1 MGAGE
6 IKTVIFDLGGVLAH
20 LDGPRVVQAL
30 AELAGKEPAQ
40 VYAAFEQ
47 GMQTTIP
54 DYERGLLN
62 SLEVHRWAL
71 EALEL
76 TPEQYPYQLFCQ
88 LWCETIQ
95 PYPEMAALFRRCCA
109 ARKTCV
115 LSNTNDLHWNWVAHE
130 FDLLQ
135 RAAATLTSFE
145 CGYYKPEPEI
155 YALALER
162 FGVADPATAVFIDDR
177 EENIAAAVDAGMT
190 ASFVHAE
197 VAETEARLAALGAL
211 EEGGA

>member
-1 MGAGE
+1 VIE
-6 IKTVIFDLGGVLAH
+6 TVIFDLGGVLAH
-20 LDGPRVVQAL
+20 LDGPRVVQQL
-30 AELAGKEPAQ
+30 AQLAGRDPAQ
-40 VYAAFEQ
+40 IYAAFEQ

-62 SLEVHRWAL
+62 SLEVHRWSLGAM
-71 EALEL
+71 EL
-76 TPEQYPYQLFCQ
+76 TPEQYPYELFCR

-95 PYPEMAALFRRCCA
+95 PHPEMTALFHRCCA

-115 LSNTNDLHWNWVAHE
+115 LSNTNDLHWNWVALK

-145 CGYYKPEPEI
+145 CGLYKPEPEI

-162 FGVADPATAVFIDDR
+162 FGVEDPAAAVFIDDR
-177 EENIAAAVDAGMT
+177 EENIAAAHDAGMT
-190 ASFVHAE
+190 ASFVHEA
-197 VAETEARLAALGAL
+197 AADTEARLVALGAL
-211 EEGGA
+211 EERGA